1 MLPAYLTDPSHLAMA
16 KKTLALLLAH
26 ALGACASDPN
36 EGVFVVNGVEQQRL
50 TEQRLQSIRQAW
62 TLSSQPKA
70 ASTKAGRQASY
81 WILDVIANGESPE
94 EEPCRQLDLIEIRS
108 KEVNMTMPLHV
119 KQGETH
125 FFRAA
130 TFHEAW
136 VVSACGRRSEWRVLD
151 DSANPQIPLRVF
163 RLNAG

>member
-1 MLPAYLTDPSHLAMA
+1 MT
-16 KKTLALLLAH
+16 KKTLALLLTLAL

-36 EGVFVVNGVEQQRL
+36 EGVFVVNGFEQKRL

-62 TLSSQPKA
+62 TLSSQPRS
-70 ASTKAGRQASY
+70 ASTKAGRQISY
-81 WILDVIANGESPE
+81 WILDVIANSESPE
-94 EEPCRQLDLIEIRS
+94 EAPCRPLDLIEIRP
-108 KEVNMTMPLHV
+108 KEVNMTMSLHV
-119 KQGETH
+119 KPGETR

-136 VVSACGRRSEWRVLD
+136 IVSACGRTSEWRVLD